1 MSIITIVWMG
11 GLESTP
17 PPPFSFSVSLLKSIV
32 RLGGKCLSIVLLS
45 VLESA
50 FSKASITLGSGVEFS
65 GLGRGKRKWRGRE
78 RGKEGRK
85 GGREGDGARASYEIP
100 CWICF

>member
-11 GLESTP
+11 GLENT

-32 RLGGKCLSIVLLS
+32 QLGGKCLSIVLLS

-65 GLGRGKRKWRGRE
+65 GEGRGKRKGRRRE

-85 GGREGDGARASYEIP
+85 GGRVME
-100 CWICF
+100 